1 MGYSKTAMKGQSLG
15 AGGEFSKDYPF
26 MAVFGRGGKDT
37 YKLPIPSSLW
47 ANNSILGVQRSWE
60 NQVA

>member
-1 MGYSKTAMKGQSLG
+1 MGYSKMAMKGQSLG

-47 ANNSILGVQRSWE
+47 ANNSILGVQRS
-60 NQVA
+60 